1 MSVDINECNGFH
13 GCSHKCQNLNGT
25 YECLCEAGYI
35 IQADEKQCQ
44 GIHNY
49 CVYALIVIM

>member
-1 MSVDINECNGFH
+1 MCVDIDECNGFH
-13 GCSHKCQNLNGT
+13 GCSHMCQNLNGT

-44 GIHNY
+44 GTHSHY
-49 CVYALIVIM
+49 S